1 MLLAFHRSSLCTY
14 IHKENLESSDS
25 SANNISI
32 ARALSLKK

>member
-1 MLLAFHRSSLCTY
+1 MLLTFHRSSLCTY
-14 IHKENLESSDS
+14 IHKEHLDS

>member
-1 MLLAFHRSSLCTY
+1 MSLTFHRSTY
-14 IHKENLESSDS
+14 IHKEHLDS

>member
-1 MLLAFHRSSLCTY
+1 MSLTFHRSSLCTN
-14 IHKENLESSDS
+14 IHKERLDS